1 MMSMLSKE
9 NTSEIFEDIK
19 RNLTRGVKDRKHT
32 FHTPVFC
39 NVDNENNIESRV
51 VVLRQFDSPNMVL
64 NFHTDFRSPKV
75 FSLQQNNNSLFVFYD
90 HKLKIQLRIK
100 TISILNNQNEI
111 AKEMW
116 SKTKTLS
123 RKCYLTSKDPSSF
136 TSFPEDGIPKHLK
149 GKEPEFSESEEGFK
163 NFTVVE
169 NKINE
174 IDWLH
179 LVISGHR
186 RLKMTFKNAKPVCQW
201 LIPQYNLKLSIILI
215 SSI

>member
-1 MMSMLSKE
+1 MMSTSSKE
-9 NTSEIFEDIK
+9 NTDDIFEDIK
-19 RNLTRGVKDRKHT
+19 RNLTRGVKDRKHN

-39 NVDNENNIESRV
+39 NVNYDGQIESRV
-51 VVLRQFDSPNMVL
+51 VVLRKFDPLNMLL

-75 FSLQQNNNSLFVFYD
+75 KDLKKNNSSLFVFYD

-123 RKCYLTSKDPSSF
+123 RKCYLTSQDPSSF
-136 TSFPEDGIPKHLK
+136 TSFPEDGIPEHLK

-179 LVISGHR
+179 LEISGHR

-201 LIPQYNLKLSIILI
+201 LIP
-215 SSI
+215 